1 MPLNALQIRLVV
13 QLRIH
18 IPRTNRIAP
27 DAVRGPF
34 RSQALAQLYH
44 GRLGRVVGALFLR
57 VEDAD
62 AGDGA

>member
-1 MPLNALQIRLVV
+1 MPLDPLQIRLVV

-18 IPRTNRIAP
+18 VPRTDRIAP
-27 DAVRGPF
+27 DATRGPF
-34 RSQALAQLYH
+34 RSQALAQLDH
-44 GRLGRVVGALFLR
+44 GRFGRVVSALFLG